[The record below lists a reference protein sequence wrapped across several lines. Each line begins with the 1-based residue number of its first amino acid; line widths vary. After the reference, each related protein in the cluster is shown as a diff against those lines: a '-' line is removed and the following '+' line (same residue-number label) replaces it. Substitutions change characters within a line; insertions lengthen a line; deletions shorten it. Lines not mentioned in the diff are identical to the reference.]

1 MADQV
6 SFTGSLAVGV
16 SQASAVV
23 SRPQPVPERAP
34 VTRSADAQAA
44 SPVPGDKGA
53 SAGTVN
59 SAAEA
64 FGAYLQQHQQ
74 ELVFQV
80 DQATGETVF
89 RIVNA
94 KTKEVIRQVPSEDI
108 LVMAR
113 KLRELDHSKGASGVL
128 VDKVG

>member
-6 SFTGSLAVGV
+6 SFTGSLAAGV
-16 SQASAVV
+16 SQASTVV

-34 VTRSADAQAA
+34 ATRSADAQAA
-44 SPVPGDKGA
+44 NPAPEDKGA
-53 SAGTVN
+53 PAGTVN

-80 DQATGETVF
+80 DQVTGETVF